1 MQTEQ
6 DGSNRSRPTRR
17 RSTKRGNG
25 EGSIYYDD
33 RLKIWRATVQLG
45 GGKRRYLSGKTRQ
58 DVAQKL
64 TVALREVQQ
73 GLPAPSQRLTLGQFL
88 DQWMEHS
95 AKPRLKPSTFE
106 SYKHYVQRHLKPALG
121 TRPIARLS
129 AQEVQALLNEKAAS
143 GLTPRTVQYL
153 NGILRAG
160 PESRGQMADR
170 LPQRGPAG
178 GSTARWPTTDQ
189 PAGAR

>member
-17 RSTKRGNG
+17 RNTKRGNG

-58 DVAQKL
+58 NVAQKL

-88 DQWMEHS
+88 DQWMEQS

-106 SYKHYVQRHLKPALG
+106 SYRHYVQRHLKPALG
-121 TRPIARLS
+121 TRPIARLA
-129 AQEVQALLNEKAAS
+129 AQEVQAFLNEKAAS
-143 GLTPRTVQYL
+143 GLTPRTVQY
-153 NGILRAG
+153 
-160 PESRGQMADR
+160 MH
-170 LPQRGPAG
+170 
-178 GSTARWPTTDQ
+178 
-189 PAGAR
+189 

>member
-1 MQTEQ
+1 M
-6 DGSNRSRPTRR
+6 
-17 RSTKRGNG
+17 
-25 EGSIYYDD
+25 YYDD

-88 DQWMEHS
+88 DQWMEQS

-106 SYKHYVQRHLKPALG
+106 SYLHYVQRHLKPALG
-121 TRPIARLS
+121 TRPIARLA
-129 AQEVQALLNEKAAS
+129 AQESGGLL
-143 GLTPRTVQYL
+143 
-153 NGILRAG
+153 
-160 PESRGQMADR
+160 ESRRRHPD
-170 LPQRGPAG
+170 
-178 GSTARWPTTDQ
+178 
-189 PAGAR
+189 